1 MSGGEP
7 SSIKRIFPCAAKVAV
22 FELAAQVTDIRRVQ
36 MWVCDLVM
44 SRSVYSE
51 VSLERPANKSQ
62 VEISEIFSEK
72 WVHQFKPLG
81 VSF

>member
-1 MSGGEP
+1 MGMLMIG
-7 SSIKRIFPCAAKVAV
+7 KQYLDA
-22 FELAAQVTDIRRVQ
+22 
-36 MWVCDLVM
+36 
-44 SRSVYSE
+44 
-51 VSLERPANKSQ
+51 ERPANKSQ